1 MSMLNHTSS
10 TFVTTGAI
18 RSTLRSWQAWLGHMI
33 NDCIAKLIARREQQ
47 ANLVILRYL
56 ADRELRDMGLNRSQI
71 GEGLAEAG
79 KDRSAQ
85 QEALQRQPKMS
96 Q

>member
-1 MSMLNHTSS
+1 MSMLNYTSS

-18 RSTLRSWQAWLGHMI
+18 AQHFEVMPGLAGHMI
-33 NDCIAKLIARREQQ
+33 NGYIAKLIAQREQQ

-71 GEGLAEAG
+71 GEGLAEAA
-79 KDRSAQ
+79 KDRSAL
-85 QEALQRQPKMS
+85 QEALQRQSMMS

>member
-10 TFVTTGAI
+10 TFVTTDAM

-33 NDCIAKLIARREQQ
+33 NGYIAKLIAQREQQ

-56 ADRELRDMGLNRSQI
+56 ADRELRDMGINRSQI
-71 GEGLAEAG
+71 GEGLAEAA
-79 KDRSAQ
+79 KDRSAL
-85 QEALQRQPKMS
+85 QEALQRQPKML